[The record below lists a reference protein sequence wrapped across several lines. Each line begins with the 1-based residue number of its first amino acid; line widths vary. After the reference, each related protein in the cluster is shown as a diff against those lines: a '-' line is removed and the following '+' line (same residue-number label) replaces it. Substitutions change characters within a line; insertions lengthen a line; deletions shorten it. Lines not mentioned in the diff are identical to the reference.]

1 MSDAG
6 TAPPGAPPWRR
17 RVILAVLLVA
27 VAVVA
32 YLFATSFLPRWWSN
46 RVASLAHGAFRWGV
60 WWGLVF
66 GMACTVIP
74 ALVARQAL
82 WHQVR
87 WKARAWILGAALLLA
102 GPNLMTLGIV
112 LGNGSGAHDGQRRM
126 DADGPGFRGATLVG
140 VIVGAVLVVV
150 LESLLVG
157 RRRRRRELTQLRV
170 EKKIRDVQ
178 EDR

>member
-1 MSDAG
+1 MTDAG

-17 RVILAVLLVA
+17 RVILGVLLV
-27 VAVVA
+27 VIAVVG
-32 YLFATSFLPRWWSN
+32 YFVATSFLLRWWAN
-46 RVASLAHGAFRWGV
+46 RVAALAHGAFRWGV

-66 GMACTVIP
+66 GVACTMIAV
-74 ALVARQAL
+74 LVARQAV
-82 WHQVR
+82 WQQVG
-87 WKARAWILGAALLLA
+87 WKAKAWILVAALLLA

-112 LGNGSGAHDGQRRM
+112 LGNGSGARDGQRRL

-140 VIVGAVLVVV
+140 VIVGAVLLVA
-150 LESLLVG
+150 LEFLLAG

-170 EKKIRDVQ
+170 DKKIRDAQ